1 MTTTKSNGHPS
12 LAGLLLEALRLAEG
26 DLEGFEAAYLDDQLW
41 YIHDEMRERAERAE
55 ERAEERAARALALR
69 ERFMNQAAALG
80 AAGW

>member
-26 DLEGFEAAYLDDQLW
+26 GLEGFEAAYLEDQLW
-41 YIHDEMRERAERAE
+41 YIHDEMRERAE
-55 ERAEERAARALALR
+55 ERAARALAFR

>member
-26 DLEGFEAAYLDDQLW
+26 DLEGFEATYLEDQLW
-41 YIHDEMRERAERAE
+41 YVCDELRERAERE
-55 ERAEERAARALALR
+55 EERAARALAFR
-69 ERFMNQAAALG
+69 ERYMNQAAALG